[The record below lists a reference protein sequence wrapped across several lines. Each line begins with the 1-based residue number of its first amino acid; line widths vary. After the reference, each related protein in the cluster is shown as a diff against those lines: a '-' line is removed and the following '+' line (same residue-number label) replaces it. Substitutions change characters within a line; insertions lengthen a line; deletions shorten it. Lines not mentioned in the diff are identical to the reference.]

1 MNLTISNQTKKE
13 LIIFLIVIMGFI
25 WLALSLEN
33 TYNEQKLEELKEEK
47 IKLEQ
52 RNEELF
58 QELKETIH
66 GSEAGVSD
74 SEALASDYKDIPKDD
89 RGGTSS
95 SAVEISTPSA
105 PVSDGIIRE
114 VTMYTS
120 RPEETDETPC
130 ISADGTN
137 ICEVDYNVCATNAF
151 PIGTRLYVDKLGE
164 CIVKDVMSRK
174 YSQRIDWYAGTDV
187 ERALAFGI
195 QRLKVS
201 KID

>member
-1 MNLTISNQTKKE
+1 
-13 LIIFLIVIMGFI
+13 MGFI

-33 TYNEQKLEELKEEK
+33 AYNEQKLQELKEEK
-47 IKLEQ
+47 TKLEQ

-66 GSEAGVSD
+66 KSEAGVRG
-74 SEALASDYKDIPKDD
+74 SEALASDYKDIPEDD
-89 RGGTSS
+89 RGGTS
-95 SAVEISTPSA
+95 AVEISAPPA
-105 PVSDGIIRE
+105 PVSDRIIRE

-164 CIVKDVMSRK
+164 CIVKDRMNKRYGKNS
-174 YSQRIDWYAGTDV
+174 IDWYVKDDLV
-187 ERALAFGI
+187 RALKFGR
-195 QRLKVS
+195 QKLLVTVL
-201 KID
+201 DN

>member
-1 MNLTISNQTKKE
+1 
-13 LIIFLIVIMGFI
+13 MGFI

-33 TYNEQKLEELKEEK
+33 AYNEQKLEELREEK

-66 GSEAGVSD
+66 KSEAGVRD
-74 SEALASDYKDIPKDD
+74 SEALASSPVEELVGS
-89 RGGTSS
+89 RGN
-95 SAVEISTPSA
+95 STDA
-105 PVSDGIIRE
+105 PTSDGIIRE

-174 YSQRIDWYAGTDV
+174 YQHRIDWYAGTDV

-195 QRLKVS
+195 QRLRVK
-201 KID
+201 KLD